1 MSRSLPASEP
11 RRRAVR
17 LGRGVFPALALVLC
31 GAVPAAAHGPPSG
44 YRAEVR
50 AIVPAVPGLTLRVGS
65 TGHLS
70 ATNRTGR
77 TVTVLG
83 ASGAPFLRLRAD
95 GAVERNGGSAV
106 RPAWEVVGR
115 GGRFAWHDAR
125 IRRAGAWTVPL
136 RVGDTPVAVRGVV
149 ALPPDPEPAPLW
161 PLLAFLGIAAAAG
174 GLSILVN
181 RRHYARER
189 SGGRAGRG
197 RVRAAP

>member
-17 LGRGVFPALALVLC
+17 LGRGGFAALALVLC
-31 GAVPAAAHGPPSG
+31 GAVPAGAHGPPSG

-50 AIVPAVPGLTLRVGS
+50 AIVPAVPGLTVRIGS
-65 TGHLS
+65 TGHLT

-95 GAVERNGGSAV
+95 GAVERNGGSGA
-106 RPAWEVVGR
+106 RPAWEVVGG

-136 RVGDTPVAVRGVV
+136 RVGGTSVAVRGAV

-161 PLLAFLGIAAAAG
+161 PLLAFLGVAAAAG
-174 GLSILVN
+174 GVSILVN
-181 RRHYARER
+181 RRHYARQR
-189 SGGRAGRG
+189 SGRSAARR
-197 RVRAAP
+197 RVSAAP